1 MSLVLIIIGITV
13 IVSFSADKNPSLKEQ
28 LLFDPYRIKHHNEY
42 YRLISSVLIHQ
53 DFNQNLMH
61 LIFNMV
67 SLYYLGSL
75 IEVQLIAAY
84 GWQLGTINFA
94 LLYILGAAFSEI
106 YPFIKYQDGQYRSL
120 GASGAVSAVIFAA
133 IIWNPKMEIFFL
145 FLPIPIR
152 AYIFGP
158 LYLAFEYFM
167 MKRGN
172 TGIAHDAHIGGA
184 LFGIL
189 FILLL
194 DPSKGTAFF
203 HSIF

>member
-13 IVSFSADKNPSLKEQ
+13 IVSFSADKNPRLKEQ
-28 LLFDPYRIKHHNEY
+28 LLFDPYRIKHQNEY

-53 DFNQNLMH
+53 DLPH

-75 IEVQLIAAY
+75 IEAQLIATY

-94 LLYILGAAFSEI
+94 LLYILGAAFAEI
-106 YPFIKYQDGQYRSL
+106 YPFIKYQDGHYRSL

-133 IIWNPKMEIFFL
+133 IIWKPTMKLSLL
-145 FLPIPIR
+145 FLPIPIS

-158 LYLAFEYFM
+158 LYLAIEYFS

-184 LFGIL
+184 FFGIL

>member
-13 IVSFSADKNPSLKEQ
+13 IVSFSADKNPRLKEQ
-28 LLFDPYRIKHHNEY
+28 LLFDPYRIKHQNEY

-53 DFNQNLMH
+53 DLPH

-75 IEVQLIAAY
+75 IEAQLIATY

-94 LLYILGAAFSEI
+94 ILYILGAAFAEI

-133 IIWNPKMEIFFL
+133 IIWNPTMKLSLL
-145 FLPIPIR
+145 FLPIPIS

-158 LYLAFEYFM
+158 LYLAIEYFS